1 MTRAGLSVGVRIIE
15 TMFES
20 GGGVEELAA
29 GDVARDALRFVEL
42 SGLARIENAH
52 AARKVLL
59 AGELT
64 LSALER
70 DVALRG
76 GDIRDCGNEAIAEVS
91 TRLGCSHTMASHFCD
106 LGVDL
111 RLRLP
116 LTCAAFL
123 AGDLDYAR
131 AWRIHRETAGLS
143 PETLALLEGEIVRS
157 ALRLAPAALGR
168 EIRELIVRASPD
180 EAASDR
186 EVAEAECRVRVRPVG
201 PLSEF
206 TAILTAEQG
215 QAAWQLV
222 CEMADTVCRQDRRGR
237 QILLVD
243 AFVALLHGES
253 ALPCT
258 CEKSGCPKVAAASMP
273 SRRKP
278 LVQITVDVATLLG
291 LTASPA
297 YLDGHG
303 PIDPA
308 LAQMLAEDATWRAM
322 LTEMVDLATELG
334 VVAAQR
340 DKPPTGTE
348 PEPEP
353 DADAGNGSRA
363 DDSTP
368 HQPPRRPGLHVFRA
382 RGSRRRG
389 GGVPRRPARSGP
401 RSGPPPCG
409 VGRTIAE
416 IGRALD
422 ADRVM
427 GRGRRPDGRG
437 GLATPPDGALQYRPD
452 AATDAMVRTRDGH
465 CRFPGCSVPA
475 ARCQLDH
482 VVPFSH
488 RNPRAGGWT
497 IVSNLQCL
505 CQFHHNLKTMGRV
518 DASML
523 GAGVVVWTS
532 RYGTTTVTLPGG
544 MFVQES
550 ASALVPRLPC
560 MRSRHDSPATYSD
573 GESPPF

>member
-1 MTRAGLSVGVRIIE
+1 MTRPGLSVATRMIE
-15 TMFES
+15 TMFEC
-20 GGGVEELAA
+20 GGAVEELAA
-29 GDVARDALRFVEL
+29 ADVARDALRFVEL

-59 AGELT
+59 AGELV

-91 TRLGCSHTMASHFCD
+91 TRLGCSHTMASHLCD

-116 LTCAAFL
+116 LTRAAFL
-123 AGDLDYAR
+123 AGELDYAR
-131 AWRIHRETAGLS
+131 VWRIHRETSGLR
-143 PETLALLEGEIVRS
+143 PETVALLEAEIIRS
-157 ALRLAPAALGR
+157 ARRLAPAALGR

-186 EVAEAECRVRVRPVG
+186 ELAEAECRVKVRPAG

-206 TAILTAEQG
+206 TAVLTAEQG

-222 CEMADTVCRQDRRGR
+222 CEMADTVCKRDRRGR

-258 CEKSGCPKVAAASMP
+258 CEKFDCPKVGAAAMP

-278 LVQITVDVATLLG
+278 LVQITVDIATLLG

-297 YLDGHG
+297 YIDGHG
-303 PIDPA
+303 PVDPE
-308 LAQMLAEDATWRAM
+308 LARTLAEDATWRAM

-334 VVAAQR
+334 LVADGMASA
-340 DKPPTGTE
+340 DAD
-348 PEPEP
+348 P
-353 DADAGNGSRA
+353 DAGAA
-363 DDSTP
+363 DDLRRTDRSTAP
-368 HQPPRRPGLHVFRA
+368 MQRRRGLHVFRA
-382 RGSRRRG
+382 RGTRHRG
-389 GGVPRRPARSGP
+389 GPVPHRDANRSGKNA
-401 RSGPPPCG
+401 GPPPPG
-409 VGRTIAE
+409 TGTTVSGIE
-416 IGRALD
+416 SALE
-422 ADRVM
+422 ADPTMR
-427 GRGRRPDGRG
+427 RGRHPNGHDG
-437 GLATPPDGALQYRPD
+437 LSEPHVGALVYRPD
-452 AATDAMVRTRDGH
+452 AATTAMVRARDSQ

-488 RNPRAGGWT
+488 RNPIAGGWT
-497 IVSNLQCL
+497 TVSNLQCL
-505 CQFHHNLKTMGRV
+505 CQFHHNLKTMGRC
-518 DASML
+518 AATML
-523 GAGVVVWTS
+523 GGGIVVWTS

-544 MFVQES
+544 MFVQDT
-550 ASALVPRLPC
+550 APALVPRLP
-560 MRSRHDSPATYSD
+560 RRRVRRAGPETYSD
-573 GESPPF
+573 EESPPF

>member
-1 MTRAGLSVGVRIIE
+1 MIE

-20 GGGVEELAA
+20 GGGVEELPAA
-29 GDVARDALRFVEL
+29 EVARDALRFVEL
-42 SGLARIENAH
+42 SELARIENAH

-116 LTCAAFL
+116 LTCVAFL

-131 AWRIHRETAGLS
+131 AWRIHRETAGLR
-143 PETLALLEGEIVRS
+143 PDTLVLLEGEIVRS
-157 ALRLAPAALGR
+157 ALRSAPAALGR

-186 EVAEAECRVRVRPVG
+186 EVAEAECRIKVRPAG

-222 CEMADTVCRQDRRGR
+222 CEMADTVCKRDRRGR

-243 AFVALLHGES
+243 AFLALLHGES

-258 CEKSGCPKVAAASMP
+258 CEKSDCPKVGAATMP

-308 LAQMLAEDATWRAM
+308 LAQMLSEDATWRAM
-322 LTEMVDLATELG
+322 LTEMVDMATELG
-334 VVAAQR
+334 LVTDER
-340 DKPPTGTE
+340 EKPPAGTE
-348 PEPEP
+348 TETETETEGENRNDP
-353 DADAGNGSRA
+353 
-363 DDSTP
+363 STP
-368 HQPPRRPGLHVFRA
+368 ARTPRRPGLQVFRA
-382 RGSRRRG
+382 RGSRHPG
-389 GGVPRRPARSGP
+389 GDVPRALSRSGP
-401 RSGPPPCG
+401 RSGSPPCG

-416 IGRALD
+416 IEKALD
-422 ADRVM
+422 EDPATE
-427 GRGRRPDGRG
+427 RGRRPDGHG
-437 GLATPPDGALQYRPD
+437 GLAIPPDGALRYRPD
-452 AATDAMVRTRDGH
+452 AATAAMARTRDGH

-482 VVPFSH
+482 VVPFLH
-488 RNPRAGGWT
+488 RNPTAGGWT

-505 CQFHHNLKTMGRV
+505 CQFHHNLKTMGRAG
-518 DASML
+518 ASML
-523 GAGVVVWTS
+523 GGGVVVWTS

-544 MFVQES
+544 TYVRD
-550 ASALVPRLPC
+550 AAPRLVPRLP
-560 MRSRHDSPATYSD
+560 RKPVDRGGSAAYR
-573 GESPPF
+573 GEESPPF

>member
-1 MTRAGLSVGVRIIE
+1 MTRAELSVGVRIIE
-15 TMFES
+15 TMFEF
-20 GGGVEELAA
+20 GGGVGAAA

-42 SGLARIENAH
+42 SGLARIENMH

-168 EIRELIVRASPD
+168 EIRELIVRVSPD

-258 CEKSGCPKVAAASMP
+258 CEKSDCPKVAAPSMP

-334 VVAAQR
+334 LVADGMASA
-340 DKPPTGTE
+340 
-348 PEPEP
+348 
-353 DADAGNGSRA
+353 DADAGAA
-363 DDSTP
+363 DDLRPTG
-368 HQPPRRPGLHVFRA
+368 PPTEPMQRRRGLHVFRA
-382 RGSRRRG
+382 RGTRHRG
-389 GGVPRRPARSGP
+389 GRVPHRDANRSGE
-401 RSGPPPCG
+401 RAGPPPPG
-409 VGRTIAE
+409 TGTTVSGIE
-416 IGRALD
+416 SALE
-422 ADRVM
+422 ADPTMR
-427 GRGRRPDGRG
+427 RGRHPDGHG
-437 GLATPPDGALQYRPD
+437 GLSEPQAGALVYRPD
-452 AATDAMVRTRDGH
+452 AATTAMVRTRDSR

-544 MFVQES
+544 MFVQDS
-550 ASALVPRLPC
+550 APALVPRLPC
-560 MRSRHDSPATYSD
+560 RRSDHDSPATYSD

>member
-1 MTRAGLSVGVRIIE
+1 
-15 TMFES
+15 MFES
-20 GGGVEELAA
+20 GGGVGELAA
-29 GDVARDALRFVEL
+29 DDVARDALRFVEL

-59 AGELT
+59 AGELA

-116 LTCAAFL
+116 LTRAAFL
-123 AGDLDYAR
+123 AGELDYAR
-131 AWRIHRETAGLS
+131 VWRIHRETIGLR
-143 PETLALLEGEIVRS
+143 PETVSLLEEEIVGS
-157 ALRLAPAALGR
+157 ARRLAPAALGR

-180 EAASDR
+180 EAGSDR
-186 EVAEAECRVRVRPVG
+186 ELAEAECRVAVRPAG

-206 TAILTAEQG
+206 TAVLTAEQG

-222 CEMADTVCRQDRRGR
+222 CEMADTVCKKDRRGR

-258 CEKSGCPKVAAASMP
+258 CEKADCPKVGAAAMP

-278 LVQITVDVATLLG
+278 LVQITVDIATLLG

-303 PIDPA
+303 PIDPE
-308 LAQMLAEDATWRAM
+308 LARLLAGDATWRAM

-334 VVAAQR
+334 LVPRQQQGVGAVDDASAGQR
-340 DKPPTGTE
+340 TG
-348 PEPEP
+348 
-353 DADAGNGSRA
+353 RV
-363 DDSTP
+363 
-368 HQPPRRPGLHVFRA
+368 QRRRGLHVFLA
-382 RGSRRRG
+382 RGIRHRG
-389 GGVPRRPARSGP
+389 GRVPHSDPDRTSTQSAA
-401 RSGPPPCG
+401 GPPPAG
-409 VGRTIAE
+409 TGTTISE
-416 IGRALD
+416 IELALA
-422 ADRVM
+422 ADPQKR
-427 GRGRRPDGRG
+427 RGCHPDGHG
-437 GLATPPDGALQYRPD
+437 GRVTPPDGALVYRPA
-452 AATDAMVRTRDGH
+452 AATTTMVRTRDGH

-488 RNPRAGGWT
+488 RNPIAGGWT

-505 CQFHHNLKTMGRV
+505 CQFHHNLKTMGRC
-518 DASML
+518 AATML
-523 GAGVVVWTS
+523 SGGTVVWTS
-532 RYGTTTVTLPGG
+532 RYDTRTVTLPGG
-544 MFVQES
+544 TFVRDA
-550 ASALVPRLPC
+550 ASTLVPRLP
-560 MRSRHDSPATYSD
+560 RTPVGRHRPAIYY
-573 GESPPF
+573 EEEPPPF

>member
-1 MTRAGLSVGVRIIE
+1 MIE
-15 TMFES
+15 SMFES
-20 GGGVEELAA
+20 GGGVEEPAA
-29 GDVARDALRFVEL
+29 AVARDALRFVEL

-59 AGELT
+59 AGELA

-91 TRLGCSHTMASHFCD
+91 IRLGCSHTMASHLCD

-116 LTCAAFL
+116 LTRAAFL
-123 AGDLDYAR
+123 AGELDYAR
-131 AWRIHRETAGLS
+131 VWRIHRETTGLR
-143 PETLALLEGEIVRS
+143 PETVALLEAEIVRS
-157 ALRLAPAALGR
+157 ARRLAPAALGR

-186 EVAEAECRVRVRPVG
+186 ELAEAECRVKVRPAG

-222 CEMADTVCRQDRRGR
+222 CEMADTVCKKDRRGR

-258 CEKSGCPKVAAASMP
+258 CEKPDCPKVGAAAMP

-278 LVQITVDVATLLG
+278 LVQITVDIATLLG

-303 PIDPA
+303 PIDPE
-308 LAQMLAEDATWRAM
+308 LARTLAEDATWRAM
-322 LTEMVDLATELG
+322 LTEMVDLATALG
-334 VVAAQR
+334 LVADGMAS
-340 DKPPTGTE
+340 
-348 PEPEP
+348 
-353 DADAGNGSRA
+353 ADAGAGVDAGAA
-363 DDSTP
+363 DDLRPTG
-368 HQPPRRPGLHVFRA
+368 PPTEPMQRRRGLHVFRA
-382 RGSRRRG
+382 RGTRHRG
-389 GGVPRRPARSGP
+389 GRVPHRDANRSGE
-401 RSGPPPCG
+401 RAGPPPPG
-409 VGRTIAE
+409 TGATVSGIE
-416 IGRALD
+416 SALE
-422 ADRVM
+422 ADPTMR
-427 GRGRRPDGRG
+427 RGRHPDGHG
-437 GLATPPDGALQYRPD
+437 GLSEPQAGALVYRPD
-452 AATDAMVRTRDGH
+452 AATTAMVRTRDSH

-488 RNPRAGGWT
+488 RNPIAGGWT

-505 CQFHHNLKTMGRV
+505 CQFHHNLKTMGRC
-518 DASML
+518 AATML
-523 GAGVVVWTS
+523 GGGIVVWAS

-544 MFVQES
+544 MFVRD
-550 ASALVPRLPC
+550 AAPTLVPRLP
-560 MRSRHDSPATYSD
+560 RRRIRGDRPTTYGD
-573 GESPPF
+573 EEVPPF

>member
-1 MTRAGLSVGVRIIE
+1 
-15 TMFES
+15 MFEF
-20 GGGVEELAA
+20 GGGVGAAA
-29 GDVARDALRFVEL
+29 GDVALDALRFVEL

-258 CEKSGCPKVAAASMP
+258 CEKSDCPKVAAASMP

-278 LVQITVDVATLLG
+278 LVQITVDIATLLG

-308 LAQMLAEDATWRAM
+308 LARCWPRT
-322 LTEMVDLATELG
+322 
-334 VVAAQR
+334 
-340 DKPPTGTE
+340 PPGGRCS
-348 PEPEP
+348 P
-353 DADAGNGSRA
+353 NG
-363 DDSTP
+363 
-368 HQPPRRPGLHVFRA
+368 
-382 RGSRRRG
+382 
-389 GGVPRRPARSGP
+389 RSGNRT
-401 RSGPPPCG
+401 RS
-409 VGRTIAE
+409 
-416 IGRALD
+416 
-422 ADRVM
+422 
-427 GRGRRPDGRG
+427 GRRP
-437 GLATPPDGALQYRPD
+437 
-452 AATDAMVRTRDGH
+452 TR
-465 CRFPGCSVPA
+465 
-475 ARCQLDH
+475 
-482 VVPFSH
+482 
-488 RNPRAGGWT
+488 
-497 IVSNLQCL
+497 
-505 CQFHHNLKTMGRV
+505 
-518 DASML
+518 
-523 GAGVVVWTS
+523 
-532 RYGTTTVTLPGG
+532 
-544 MFVQES
+544 
-550 ASALVPRLPC
+550 
-560 MRSRHDSPATYSD
+560 
-573 GESPPF
+573 